1 MKRFCILLLLLAITH
16 TAHLRADEH
25 RTYSSRSFMFT
36 KPAYYDIVQE
46 QALWHDVVYN
56 KKGSVLGGLQFIPFY
71 QRSMSLNNSKKY
83 FLINKKT
90 ELLVAGDNNIAALPV
105 RDVRAEWLGI
115 NNGEFQGNLTIN
127 PRQEQ
132 FGFVLEY
139 SQDLKKW
146 LDVMFI
152 RDMYISVIAP
162 FCSVSNNLHL
172 RQFNVAN
179 QGTQFPRNI
188 IEAFNQPSWEFGKI
202 NPRSKRRTN
211 LAELKI
217 LLGTSYESRNY
228 LQVNYN
234 SVLVIPIADKEHPQ
248 YLFDPVVGNNHHMGI
263 GAALN
268 IQAPLNRDTTH
279 VAFCFFLDLEST
291 ILIRNKQFR
300 TFDLRDKPWSRFLL
314 MNEET
319 GYEPRT
325 NVPGVN
331 LMTYKAVIK
340 PFNVVDFAMG
350 WRTKTRNAEFEAGW
364 GIWGHGYERIDH
376 LKNFDKVFG
385 IAGSEPGTTASRST
399 ISFQAD
405 NDINNTTGKT
415 VFVPITPFDLD
426 LTSGANPGALNFRVF
441 MSAGYINIQRNHDTI
456 FGAGWSIDLPYKNST
471 VQVWKAW
478 LKLGASF

>member
-1 MKRFCILLLLLAITH
+1 MKKFFVVMLLSAAASIIP
-16 TAHLRADEH
+16 LRADEH

-36 KPAYYDIVQE
+36 KPAYYDIVME
-46 QALWHDVVYN
+46 QMLWHDVTYN
-56 KKGSVLGGLQFIPFY
+56 KKGTIRGGLQFYPYY

-90 ELLVAGDNNIAALPV
+90 ELLVAGDDNIAALPV

-115 NNGEFQGNLTIN
+115 NNSNFQGNLTVN

-139 SQDLKKW
+139 SQDFKKW

-152 RDMYISVIAP
+152 RDMYISIIAP
-162 FCSVSNNLHL
+162 FCSTTNNLNL

-179 QGTQFPRNI
+179 QGTEFPHNI
-188 IEAFNQPSWEFGKI
+188 VEAFNQPSWHFGKI
-202 NPRSKRRTN
+202 NPHKKRRTN

-217 LLGTSYESRNY
+217 LLGTSYESRDY

-234 SVLVIPIADKEHPQ
+234 SVLVIPIADKQHAEWF
-248 YLFDPVVGNNHHMGI
+248 FDPVVGNNHHMGV

-268 IQAPLNRDTTH
+268 IQAPLNRDTTR

-291 ILIRNKQFR
+291 ILIRNKQER
-300 TFDLRDKPWSRFLL
+300 TFDLRQKPWSRFLL
-314 MNEET
+314 MNEKT

-350 WRTKTRNAEFEAGW
+350 WRTKTKHAEFEAGW

-376 LKNFDKVFG
+376 IKHFDKVFG
-385 IAGSEPGTTASRST
+385 IAGDAPGTTSSQST
-399 ISFQAD
+399 IAFQAPNDAD
-405 NDINNTTGKT
+405 NTFVAINE
-415 VFVPITPFDLD
+415 FDLD
-426 LTSGANPGALNFRVF
+426 LQSGANPGALNFRVF
-441 MSAGYINIQRNHDTI
+441 MSAGYVNIQQHHDTI
-456 FGAGWSIDLPYKNST
+456 FGAGWSIDLPYKNAT
-471 VQVWKAW
+471 LQEWKLW
-478 LKLGASF
+478 IKLGATF

>member
-202 NPRSKRRTN
+202 NPRSKRR
-211 LAELKI
+211 
-217 LLGTSYESRNY
+217 
-228 LQVNYN
+228 
-234 SVLVIPIADKEHPQ
+234 
-248 YLFDPVVGNNHHMGI
+248 
-263 GAALN
+263 
-268 IQAPLNRDTTH
+268 
-279 VAFCFFLDLEST
+279 
-291 ILIRNKQFR
+291 
-300 TFDLRDKPWSRFLL
+300 
-314 MNEET
+314 
-319 GYEPRT
+319 
-325 NVPGVN
+325 
-331 LMTYKAVIK
+331 
-340 PFNVVDFAMG
+340 
-350 WRTKTRNAEFEAGW
+350 
-364 GIWGHGYERIDH
+364 
-376 LKNFDKVFG
+376 
-385 IAGSEPGTTASRST
+385 
-399 ISFQAD
+399 
-405 NDINNTTGKT
+405 
-415 VFVPITPFDLD
+415 
-426 LTSGANPGALNFRVF
+426 
-441 MSAGYINIQRNHDTI
+441 
-456 FGAGWSIDLPYKNST
+456 
-471 VQVWKAW
+471 
-478 LKLGASF
+478 

>member
-1 MKRFCILLLLLAITH
+1 MKKLLITLLA
-16 TAHLRADEH
+16 LLCSFPLGADEH
-25 RTYSSRSFMFT
+25 RTYSSHSFMFT
-36 KPAYYDIVQE
+36 KPASWDIVME

-56 KKGSVLGGLQFIPFY
+56 KKGSVRAGIQFFPFY
-71 QRSMSLNNSKKY
+71 QRSMSQKKSSRY

-90 ELLVAGDNNIAALPV
+90 ELLVSGDNNIGNLPI
-105 RDVRAEWLGI
+105 RDVRAEWLGL
-115 NNGEFQGNLTIN
+115 NSDFEGTLTIN

-132 FGFVLEY
+132 GGFVFEY
-139 SQDLKKW
+139 SQDFKKW
-146 LDVMFI
+146 LDVMFV
-152 RDMYISVIAP
+152 RDMYITIIAP
-162 FCSVSNNLHL
+162 FISVTNNLNL
-172 RQFNVAN
+172 AEFNVAHP
-179 QGTQFPRNI
+179 GTSFPRTI

-202 NPRSKRRTN
+202 NPKTKRRTN

-217 LLGTSYESRNY
+217 LLGTSYESHNY

-234 SVLVIPIADKEHPQ
+234 SILVIPIADKQHAEW
-248 YLFDPVVGNNHHMGI
+248 LFDPVVGNNHHMGI
-263 GAALN
+263 GAAMN
-268 IQAPLNRDTTH
+268 IQAPLNRDTTN
-279 VAFCFFLDLEST
+279 VAFCFFLDLESI
-291 ILIRNKQFR
+291 ILIRNKQYR

-314 MNEET
+314 MNELE

-376 LKNFDKVFG
+376 IKDFDKVFG
-385 IAGSEPGTTASRST
+385 IAGTEPGTTASRST
-399 ISFQAD
+399 ISQQAP
-405 NDINNTTGKT
+405 NDPDDT
-415 VFVPITPFDLD
+415 FVPITPFDLD
-426 LTSGANPGALNFRVF
+426 LQSGANPGTLNFRVF
-441 MSAGYINIQRNHDTI
+441 MSAGYVNNQRYHDTI

-478 LKLGASF
+478 IKLGATF